1 MLENQQNDF
10 TAQKLFQTARDFV
23 SYANNMLCSP
33 GEITDILWK
42 MFTAVAANKEKTTVA
57 IDKAKQYLDKTKE
70 CPSEILNILVSRC
83 PFKDSLVCLCTII
96 FIACLYCSWS

>member
-1 MLENQQNDF
+1 M
-10 TAQKLFQTARDFV
+10 ARDFV
-23 SYANNMLCSP
+23 LYANKILHSP
-33 GEITDILWK
+33 GEIIDILQK

-57 IDKAKQYLDKTKE
+57 IDTVKQYLDETKE
-70 CPSEILNILVSRC
+70 HPSEILNILVCRR